1 MQRSPLPAS
10 HRKDEAA
17 SFARQFARRLQAQY
31 GLDDVPSSA
40 SGSGASLGMARV
52 HFDQP
57 HLFVLPPL
65 PAEDAF
71 VVGVELSAA
80 GSRRSFHG
88 GSPAQLGAL
97 QLDTPP
103 LGALEPGTLQP
114 GTIHIADLS
123 DPPMAYVCSP
133 FHSVLFHMSR
143 AAIDEFVAEARL
155 SPVANLQCPP
165 GAIDPVIA
173 GLAQAVLPSLM
184 RPAEGNALL
193 LDHAALALYAH
204 VAHAY
209 GGARRPGAAERLG
222 GLAPWQERRAKELL
236 MSALARNV
244 SLAEV
249 ARDCDLSRSHFGK
262 AFKQT
267 TGQTPHAW
275 LTARRID
282 AVKQMLLASSDSL
295 SDIALACGFA
305 DQSHLT
311 RVFGER
317 VGTSPARWRRARLN

>member
-10 HRKDEAA
+10 HRTDEVA
-17 SFARQFARRLQAQY
+17 SFARQFARHLQVQY
-31 GLDDVPSSA
+31 GLDDVPASA
-40 SGSGASLGMARV
+40 SSKGASLGMARV
-52 HFDQP
+52 HFDEP

-80 GSRRSFHG
+80 GSRRSFRG
-88 GSPAQLGAL
+88 QDDAKPGTR
-97 QLDTPP
+97 QLDT
-103 LGALEPGTLQP
+103 LQPGTLQP
-114 GTIHIADLS
+114 GSIHIADLS

-143 AAIDEFVAEARL
+143 SAIDEFAADASL
-155 SPVANLQCPP
+155 SPVAALQCPP

-184 RPAEGNALL
+184 RPAEGNALF
-193 LDHAALALYAH
+193 LDHVALALYAH

-209 GGARRPGAAERLG
+209 GGARRPGGAERLG
-222 GLAPWQERRAKELL
+222 GLAPWQERRAKDLL
-236 MSALARNV
+236 TTQLARNV

-275 LTARRID
+275 LTARRVE
-282 AVKQMLLASSDSL
+282 AVQQMLLESSASL
-295 SDIALACGFA
+295 SEIALACGFA

-311 RVFGER
+311 RIFGER